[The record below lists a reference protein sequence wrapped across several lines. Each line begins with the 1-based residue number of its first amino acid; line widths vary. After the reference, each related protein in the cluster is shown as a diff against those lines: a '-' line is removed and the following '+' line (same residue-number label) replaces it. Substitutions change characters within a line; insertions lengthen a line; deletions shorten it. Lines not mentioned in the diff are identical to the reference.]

1 MLTKIIAKKMA
12 MFPPEETIQAYYKR
26 AVEDCPA
33 YPMTINE
40 VRKMYW
46 KAIKLKKMVD
56 FDEVYSKRLIKHL
69 KYVKNKLK
77 NNADFKSEIIGETSV
92 KINKDGTGTL
102 TIICDEH
109 PDLIITTYN
118 YSSEW
123 LLNKIALYE
132 KERCVNIVDN
142 KVYTRLDISK

>member
-1 MLTKIIAKKMA
+1 MA

-26 AVEDCPA
+26 AVEDCPG

-40 VRKMYW
+40 IRKMYW

-56 FDEVYSKRLIKHL
+56 FEEVYAKRAIKHL

-92 KINKDGTGTL
+92 ETNGDGSGVL
-102 TIICDEH
+102 IIKCDEH
-109 PDLIITTYN
+109 PDLKIKTYD

-123 LLNKIALYE
+123 LLNKIASYE

-142 KVYTRLDISK
+142 KIYTRLDISK